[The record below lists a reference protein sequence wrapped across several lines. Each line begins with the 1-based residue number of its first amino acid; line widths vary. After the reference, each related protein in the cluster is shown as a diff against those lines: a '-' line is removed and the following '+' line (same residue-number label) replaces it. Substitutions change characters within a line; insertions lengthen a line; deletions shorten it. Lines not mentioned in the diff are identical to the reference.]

1 MKKFVLL
8 VFILTSFGFSQS
20 QTQIDSLQQILK
32 DWANLN
38 RYKNEN
44 AKLVL
49 TGSNKN
55 RIVFMGNSITE
66 EWKRFQPE
74 FFSDNKYINRGIS
87 GQTTPQMLIRF
98 RPDVIDLRPTAVV
111 ILAGIN
117 DIAENTGPSTVK
129 MIAGNIISMAELA
142 ESNGIKVIISSIL
155 PASGF
160 SWSPIHD
167 PPPKILAINTIIKN
181 YAEKNGMTYLDYY
194 SSMVNDQEGLKK
206 EYGLDEVHPNKK
218 GYEIMSILVEKA
230 ITETLSLDHNK
241 K

>member
-98 RPDVIDLRPTAVV
+98 RPDVIDLRPTTVV

-167 PPPKILAINTIIKN
+167 PPPQILAINMIIKN
-181 YAEKNGMTYLDYY
+181 YAEKNSMTYLDYY
-194 SSMVNDQEGLKK
+194 SSMVNDQDGLKK

>member
-1 MKKFVLL
+1 MRIVNVLL
-8 VFILTSFGFSQS
+8 LFLVV
-20 QTQIDSLQQILK
+20 LK
-32 DWANLN
+32 YVIAQDYDQDWPNLN

-44 AKLVL
+44 VKLIL
-49 TGSNKN
+49 TDSNKN

-66 EWKRFQPE
+66 EWKQFQPE
-74 FFSDNKYINRGIS
+74 FFSDNKYINRGIG

-98 RPDVIDLRPTAVV
+98 RPDVIDLKPTAVV

-129 MIAGNIISMAELA
+129 MIADNIISMAELA

-167 PPPKILAINTIIKN
+167 PPPKILAVNMVIKN

-194 SSMVNDQEGLKK
+194 SAMVDNQQGLKK

-218 GYEIMSILVEKA
+218 GYEVMSFLVEKA
-230 ITETLSLDHNK
+230 IAETLSLDHNNK
-241 K
+241 

>member
-1 MKKFVLL
+1 MRIVNVLL
-8 VFILTSFGFSQS
+8 LFLVVLEYVIAQDYD
-20 QTQIDSLQQILK
+20 Q
-32 DWANLN
+32 DWPNLN

-44 AKLVL
+44 AKLIL
-49 TGSNKN
+49 TDSNKN

-194 SSMVNDQEGLKK
+194 SSMVDDQEGLKK

>member
-1 MKKFVLL
+1 MRIVNVLL
-8 VFILTSFGFSQS
+8 LFLVV
-20 QTQIDSLQQILK
+20 LK
-32 DWANLN
+32 YVIAQDYDQDWPNLN

-44 AKLVL
+44 VKLIL
-49 TGSNKN
+49 TDSNKN

-66 EWKRFQPE
+66 EWKQFQPE
-74 FFSDNKYINRGIS
+74 FFSDNKYINRGIG

-98 RPDVIDLRPTAVV
+98 RPDVIDLKPTAVV

-129 MIAGNIISMAELA
+129 MIADNIISMAELA

-167 PPPKILAINTIIKN
+167 PPPKILAVNMIIKN

-194 SSMVNDQEGLKK
+194 SAMVDNQQGLKK

-218 GYEIMSILVEKA
+218 GYQVMSMLVEKA
-230 ITETLSLDHNK
+230 IVNMLSLDHNK

>member
-1 MKKFVLL
+1 MRIVNVLL
-8 VFILTSFGFSQS
+8 LFLVVLEYVIAQDYD
-20 QTQIDSLQQILK
+20 Q
-32 DWANLN
+32 DWPNLN

-44 AKLVL
+44 AKLIL
-49 TGSNKN
+49 TDSNKN

-160 SWSPIHD
+160 SWRPIHD

>member
-1 MKKFVLL
+1 MKKIVLL
-8 VFILTSFGFSQS
+8 VFLLRSFGFSQS
-20 QTQIDSLQQILK
+20 QTQVDSLQKILK

-44 AKLVL
+44 AKLIL
-49 TGSNKN
+49 TYSNKN

-66 EWKRFQPE
+66 EWMRFQPE

-98 RPDVIDLRPTAVV
+98 RPDVIDLRPAAVV

-194 SSMVNDQEGLKK
+194 SSMVDDQEGLKK

-218 GYEIMSILVEKA
+218 GYQVMSMLVEKA
-230 ITETLSLDHNK
+230 IANMLSLDHNK

>member
-1 MKKFVLL
+1 MRIVNVLL
-8 VFILTSFGFSQS
+8 LFLVVLEYVIAQDYD
-20 QTQIDSLQQILK
+20 Q
-32 DWANLN
+32 DWPNLN

-44 AKLVL
+44 AKLIL
-49 TGSNKN
+49 TDSNKN

-129 MIAGNIISMAELA
+129 MIADNIISMAELA

-160 SWSPIHD
+160 SWRPIHD

-194 SSMVNDQEGLKK
+194 SSMVDDHQGLKK

>member
-20 QTQIDSLQQILK
+20 QTQIDSFQQILK

-44 AKLVL
+44 AKLIL
-49 TGSNKN
+49 TYSNKN

-74 FFSDNKYINRGIS
+74 FFSDNKYINRSIG

-142 ESNGIKVIISSIL
+142 QSNGIKVIISSIL

-167 PPPKILAINTIIKN
+167 PPPNILSINMIIKN
-181 YAEKNGMTYLDYY
+181 YAEKNSMTYLDYY

-218 GYEIMSILVEKA
+218 GYEVMSILVEKA
-230 ITETLSLDHNK
+230 IAETLSLDHNK

>member
-38 RYKNEN
+38 RYKNAN
-44 AKLVL
+44 AKLIL
-49 TGSNKN
+49 TNSNKN

-98 RPDVIDLRPTAVV
+98 RPDVIDLKPTAVV

-194 SSMVNDQEGLKK
+194 SSMVDDHQGLKK

-218 GYEIMSILVEKA
+218 GYQVMSMLVEKA
-230 ITETLSLDHNK
+230 IANMLSLDHNK

>member
-38 RYKNEN
+38 RYKNAN
-44 AKLVL
+44 AKLIL
-49 TGSNKN
+49 TNSNKN

-66 EWKRFQPE
+66 EWKQFQPE

-98 RPDVIDLRPTAVV
+98 RPDVIDLKPTAVV

-194 SSMVNDQEGLKK
+194 SSMVDDHQGLKK
-206 EYGLDEVHPNKK
+206 EYGLDEVHPSKK
-218 GYEIMSILVEKA
+218 GYQVMSMLVEKA
-230 ITETLSLDHNK
+230 IAETLSLDHNK

>member
-1 MKKFVLL
+1 MKKIVLL
-8 VFILTSFGFSQS
+8 VFLLTSFGFSQS
-20 QTQIDSLQQILK
+20 QTQIDSLQKILK
-32 DWANLN
+32 DWANFN

-44 AKLVL
+44 AKLIL
-49 TGSNKN
+49 TYSNKN

-66 EWKRFQPE
+66 EWMRFQPE
-74 FFSDNKYINRGIS
+74 FFSDNRYINRGIG

-98 RPDVIDLRPTAVV
+98 RLDVIDLRPTAVV

-129 MIAGNIISMAELA
+129 MIADNIISMAELA

-194 SSMVNDQEGLKK
+194 SSMVDDKEGLKK

-218 GYEIMSILVEKA
+218 GYQVMSMLVEKA
-230 ITETLSLDHNK
+230 IANMLSLDHNK

>member
-230 ITETLSLDHNK
+230 IAKMLSLDHNK

>member
-38 RYKNEN
+38 RYKNAN
-44 AKLVL
+44 AKLIL
-49 TGSNKN
+49 TNSNKN

-66 EWKRFQPE
+66 EWKQFQPE
-74 FFSDNKYINRGIS
+74 LFSDNKYINRGIS

-98 RPDVIDLRPTAVV
+98 RPDVIDLKPTAVV

-194 SSMVNDQEGLKK
+194 SSMVDDHQGLKK

-218 GYEIMSILVEKA
+218 GYQVMSMLVEKTIA
-230 ITETLSLDHNK
+230 NMLSLDPNK

>member
-1 MKKFVLL
+1 MRIVNVLL
-8 VFILTSFGFSQS
+8 LFLVVLEYVIAQDYD
-20 QTQIDSLQQILK
+20 Q
-32 DWANLN
+32 DWPNLN

-44 AKLVL
+44 AKLIL
-49 TGSNKN
+49 TDSNKN

-194 SSMVNDQEGLKK
+194 SSMVDDQEGLKK

-218 GYEIMSILVEKA
+218 GYQVMSMLVEKA
-230 ITETLSLDHNK
+230 IANMLSLDHNK

>member
-1 MKKFVLL
+1 
-8 VFILTSFGFSQS
+8 
-20 QTQIDSLQQILK
+20 
-32 DWANLN
+32 
-38 RYKNEN
+38 
-44 AKLVL
+44 
-49 TGSNKN
+49 
-55 RIVFMGNSITE
+55 MGNSITE

-74 FFSDNKYINRGIS
+74 FFSDNKYINRGIG

-117 DIAENTGPSTVK
+117 DIAGNTGPLTVK

-167 PPPKILAINTIIKN
+167 PPPKILAINMIIKN
-181 YAEKNGMTYLDYY
+181 YAEKNSMTYLDYY

>member
-1 MKKFVLL
+1 MRIVNVLL
-8 VFILTSFGFSQS
+8 LFLVVLEYVIAQDYD
-20 QTQIDSLQQILK
+20 Q
-32 DWANLN
+32 DWPNLN

-44 AKLVL
+44 AKLIL
-49 TGSNKN
+49 TDSNKN

-160 SWSPIHD
+160 SWRPIHD
-167 PPPKILAINTIIKN
+167 PPPKILAINMIIKK
-181 YAEKNGMTYLDYY
+181 YAEKNGMTI
-194 SSMVNDQEGLKK
+194 SNR
-206 EYGLDEVHPNKK
+206 
-218 GYEIMSILVEKA
+218 I
-230 ITETLSLDHNK
+230 
-241 K
+241 

>member
-8 VFILTSFGFSQS
+8 IFILTSFGFTQS
-20 QTQIDSLQQILK
+20 QIQIDSLQQILK

-38 RYKNEN
+38 WYKNEN
-44 AKLVL
+44 SKLIL
-49 TGSNKN
+49 TNSNHN

-98 RPDVIDLRPTAVV
+98 RPDVIDLSPTAVV

-129 MIAGNIISMAELA
+129 MIAGNIISMTELA

-181 YAEKNGMTYLDYY
+181 YAENNGMTYLDYY
-194 SSMVNDQEGLKK
+194 SSMVDDQKGLKK

-218 GYEIMSILVEKA
+218 GYEVMSILVEKA
-230 ITETLSLDHNK
+230 IQKTLSLDHNK

>member
-1 MKKFVLL
+1 MRIVNVLL
-8 VFILTSFGFSQS
+8 LFLVVLEYVI
-20 QTQIDSLQQILK
+20 TQDYDQ
-32 DWANLN
+32 DWPNLN

-44 AKLVL
+44 AKLIL
-49 TGSNKN
+49 TDSNKN

-74 FFSDNKYINRGIS
+74 FFLDNKYINRGIS

-98 RPDVIDLRPTAVV
+98 RPDVIDLKPTAVV

-194 SSMVNDQEGLKK
+194 SSMVDDQEGLKK

-218 GYEIMSILVEKA
+218 GYQVMSMLVEKTIA
-230 ITETLSLDHNK
+230 NMLSLDPNK

>member
-1 MKKFVLL
+1 MRIVNVLL
-8 VFILTSFGFSQS
+8 LFLVVLEHVIAQDYD
-20 QTQIDSLQQILK
+20 Q
-32 DWANLN
+32 DWPNLN

-44 AKLVL
+44 AKLIL
-49 TGSNKN
+49 TDSNKN

-98 RPDVIDLRPTAVV
+98 RPDVIDLKPTAVV

-194 SSMVNDQEGLKK
+194 SSMVDDQKGLKK

-218 GYEIMSILVEKA
+218 GYQVMSMLVEKA
-230 ITETLSLDHNK
+230 IANMLSLDHNK